1 MSILL
6 AIVIGG
12 LFAASFYL
20 MLRRSLAR
28 LIVGLAL
35 LTNAANLLIFTAGG
49 LTRASPAIVPEGE
62 TAPTMPVADPLP
74 QALVL
79 TAIVIGFGILA
90 FTMVLAY
97 RSFQAVGSDDVDD
110 LRTTDSLDLLPPRPI
125 PALVPPPAQELAV
138 AEPAHREG

>member
-1 MSILL
+1 MSIVL

-49 LTRASPAIVPEGE
+49 LTRASSAIVPEGE
-62 TAPTMPVADPLP
+62 TAPIMPVADPLP

-97 RSFQAVGSDDVDD
+97 RSFQTVGSDDVDD
-110 LRTTDSLDLLPPRPI
+110 LRTTDSLDPLPPR
-125 PALVPPPAQELAV
+125 LVTTLAPPAEELAV
-138 AEPAHREG
+138 AEPAHRED